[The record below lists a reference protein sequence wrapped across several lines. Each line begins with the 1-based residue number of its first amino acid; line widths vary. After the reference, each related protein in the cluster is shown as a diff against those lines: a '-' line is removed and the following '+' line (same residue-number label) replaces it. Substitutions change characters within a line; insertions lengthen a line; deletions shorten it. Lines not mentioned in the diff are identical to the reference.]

1 MQLAPPMHA
10 LYLDDEH
17 NALKS
22 LRQALSGRGI
32 KLTRFSKPDA
42 LLAIAPSS
50 GADVILLDYDLGDTD
65 GLTVFQALRAK
76 GVTTPCILYTGKA
89 DEDERI
95 QAYRM
100 GFMEVIRKGTSPA
113 EIAAILFSVLRHRS
127 EPPPQKSTS
136 SLTLDANSGELRS
149 PTSDHHIQLENQQ
162 LKLFTLVVTHG
173 PLRRKDLAP
182 KLFEEPYPKEDDAC
196 ERMENRITQAIGRLD
211 KALGLFEPLLDCHG
225 GLVRLTAKVTLTASG
240 TFPAARPTVKQ
251 AAAATRPHQRA
262 S

>member
-1 MQLAPPMHA
+1 MHA
-10 LYLDDEH
+10 LYLDDEPKIL
-17 NALKS
+17 AS

-32 KLTRFSKPDA
+32 KLTCFSKAEA

-100 GFMEVIRKGTSPA
+100 GFIEVIRKGTSPA
-113 EIAAILFSVLRHRS
+113 EIAAILFSILRRRS

-149 PTSDHHIQLENQQ
+149 PTSDHHVQLENQQ
-162 LKLFTLVVTHG
+162 LELFTLIATRG
-173 PLRRKDLAP
+173 LLRRKDVAP
-182 KLFEEPYPKEDDAC
+182 ALFEEPYPEDDDARK
-196 ERMENRITQAIGRLD
+196 RMENRITQAIGRLD
-211 KALGLFEPLLDCHG
+211 KALGLFEPLLDSHG
-225 GLVRLTAKVTLTASG
+225 GLVRLTAKVTLIKSG

-251 AAAATRPHQRA
+251 AAAPTPATKRHQRA